1 VCCDDLRLA
10 SPAGRGAPSPSPR
23 CRFPKISVTFR
34 RMRALSRHLDRS
46 HRLSN
51 LPVGFLCFLTSA
63 GQSSRVFAEFAAPL
77 VDTFSP
83 GVNLAAISSFSF
95 FVSRSV
101 HQKANVNFCSRSVL
115 DVAWGNVPSGPLE
128 SASFVASHRFLSR
141 HVGHCPCFSLLIEK
155 VSCTRLRT
163 FNCTTASF
171 PFP

>member
-1 VCCDDLRLA
+1 MVCCDDLRFA
-10 SPAGRGAPSPSPR
+10 SPAGRDAPSPSPR

-34 RMRALSRHLDRS
+34 CMRALSRRLDRS

-51 LPVGFLCFLTSA
+51 LPVGFLCFLMSA

-95 FVSRSV
+95 LASQSV
-101 HQKANVNFCSRSVL
+101 HQKANLNFCSRSVL

-141 HVGHCPCFSLLIEK
+141 HQWAIAL
-155 VSCTRLRT
+155 VSAC
-163 FNCTTASF
+163 
-171 PFP
+171 